1 MNQPRPDAAEDQ
13 AAGKHEVSPLELF
26 FDLVFVFALAQL
38 SHHLYEHL
46 TWRGVAEAL
55 VVLVAVHTLW
65 SSTSFEAT
73 LPEAR
78 KSHARWLVLVVML
91 LGLFMNAAIGHAWSD
106 GAWWFVVPYLIC
118 QVGHVTVTALSA
130 PDAMLRSH
138 YLVMLGWT
146 VASMPLWLLGAAA
159 GSDSRLAWWGAAAA
173 LDLIG
178 AWFSHPLPGRSAR
191 DRDVEFDADRLV
203 ERCRLFLLIALG
215 ETVLTTGTALAEAP
229 RELLT
234 VLVGTL
240 SLASIVGLWMLYFGS
255 SDGHVDDHLAR
266 SSNPLRTARRVM
278 NSQVIVVA
286 GLIALAVGQEAVIAH
301 PKGDTHVSVVLLLFG
316 GAALY
321 VLVQAWYLTVVAGG
335 RPHARLAGA
344 AALVVGAVVALALPP
359 YAALALVAAVL
370 AVLAGLTL
378 RDPAAVG

>member
-1 MNQPRPDAAEDQ
+1 MNQPQEEAARDQ
-13 AAGKHEVSPLELF
+13 RAGKHEVSPLELF

-46 TWRGVAEAL
+46 SWHGVAETL
-55 VVLVAVHTLW
+55 VLLIAVHTVW

-78 KSHARWLVLVVML
+78 KSHAQWLVLVVML
-91 LGLFMNAAIGHAWSD
+91 LALFMNAAISRAWAD
-106 GAWWFVVPYLIC
+106 GAWWFVVPYLVC
-118 QVGHVTVTALSA
+118 QFGHATVTALSA
-130 PDAMLRSH
+130 PDTMLRAH

-146 VASMPLWLLGAAA
+146 AASTPLWLLGAAA
-159 GSDSRLAWWGAAAA
+159 GSDARLGWWAAAAA
-173 LDLIG
+173 LDLVG

-215 ETVLTTGTALAEAP
+215 ETVLTTGTALVEAP
-229 RELLT
+229 LEPLT

-255 SDGHVDDHLAR
+255 SDHHVDDHLEH
-266 SSNPLRTARRVM
+266 SSDPLRTARRVM

-286 GLIALAVGQEAVIAH
+286 GLVALAVGQESVIAH
-301 PKGDTHVSVVLLLFG
+301 PEGDARPAVVLLLFG
-316 GAALY
+316 GALLY
-321 VLVQAWYLTVVAGG
+321 VLVQAWYLSVVVGG
-335 RPHARLAGA
+335 RTHVRLLGA
-344 AALVVGAVVALALPP
+344 AVLVLGAAIALAVPP